1 MERRTVVE
9 LKDRYCEECP
19 LSSHGSKVWTCNI
32 LGVVIGDS
40 TGPKL
45 VHGQQPSSCPLLEG
59 PVVIYGPHE
68 WLPL

>member
-32 LGVVIGDS
+32 LGVVIGIA
-40 TGPKL
+40 L
-45 VHGQQPSSCPLLEG
+45 APSSYMDSNRHPAHCLKVLL
-59 PVVIYGPHE
+59 
-68 WLPL
+68 